1 MLRLSTLSA
10 LVLPVVLA
18 AQITI
23 TDADMP
29 SAGDTLRYQNS
40 TFPDFDGTATGPA
53 YEWHF
58 ESLPINGEGA
68 DTAVTVASTPLLY
81 QFFFNNPFI
90 YPDYNADYALRGQ
103 SIDFQA
109 VTIADVYDYY
119 KKDEDGLRNVGF
131 GATVNDLPSSIQRDP
146 IDVVHRFPM
155 AVGNTDSSASAFSIS
170 IPTLGTYG
178 QNQLRH
184 NEVDGWGTL
193 YLPADT
199 FDVLRV
205 KSVLQRTDTIYVEQ
219 FGFGLS
225 FPEPETI
232 EYKWLALGKDQPV
245 LQVNTL
251 ADVPTIVRFGYDPEE
266 ISTGIV
272 GMHGNGPALF
282 PNPASERVRIATSGA
297 RAMEILDAQG
307 RVVRAIAVAAN
318 ASEYVLDVTTMT
330 PGVYAVRRVGETGA
344 ARLVVAH

>member
-1 MLRLSTLSA
+1 MLRLSTLFLPLVPLA
-10 LVLPVVLA
+10 LT

-29 SAGDTLRYQNS
+29 SAGDTMRYQNS
-40 TFPDFDGTATGPA
+40 NHPDFDGADTGPA
-53 YEWHF
+53 HQWHF
-58 ESLPINGEGA
+58 ESLPINGEAA
-68 DTAVTVASTPLLY
+68 DTAVSVASTPLLY

-119 KKDEDGLRNVGF
+119 KKDDDGFRNVGF
-131 GATVNDLPSSIQRDP
+131 GATVNDLPSSVQRDP
-146 IDVVHRFPM
+146 IDVIHRFPM
-155 AVGNTDSSASAFSIS
+155 DFGNTDSSASAFNIS

-178 QNQLRH
+178 QTQMRY

-199 FDVLRV
+199 FEVLRV
-205 KSVLQRTDTIYVEQ
+205 KSVLQRTDTIYIEQ

-225 FPEPETI
+225 FPEPEI
-232 EYKWLALGKDQPV
+232 VEYKWLALGKDQPV

-251 ADVPTIVRFGYDPEE
+251 ADVPTIVRFVYEPENTN
-266 ISTGIV
+266 TGV
-272 GMHGNGPALF
+272 TDLTGTGPVLF
-282 PNPASERVRIATSGA
+282 PNPASDRVRIATTGA
-297 RAMEILDAQG
+297 RTVEILDAQG
-307 RVVRAIAVAAN
+307 KLVRSIAVAAN
-318 ASEYVLDVTTMT
+318 TSEHVLDVSSMT
-330 PGVYAVRRVGETGA
+330 PGIYAVRFARTTGTT
-344 ARLVVAH
+344 RLVVVR